1 MKNKG
6 ILFLILLMV
15 CLVGLSSCG
24 KKEAQTATLVLPANP
39 TTGYEWVC
47 EQNPEIFEITSEYKE
62 DEHEGEMVGV
72 GGKETFLLTPQKKGS
87 AKVVFTYMR
96 SGNKEEVETILAYE
110 LKVDKQ
116 MQITMESM
124 TSDIAGTMSELP
136 EIPEMVIK

>member
-1 MKNKG
+1 M
-6 ILFLILLMV
+6 LILSA
-15 CLVGLSSCG
+15 VGLSACG
-24 KKEAQTATLVLPANP
+24 KKEPQNASLVLPANP

-47 EQNPEIFEITSEYKE
+47 EQDPEIFEITSEYKE

-87 AKVVFTYMR
+87 ARVVFTYMR
-96 SGNKEEVETILAYE
+96 PGNQEEAETTLAYE
-110 LKVDKQ
+110 LKVDNQ

-136 EIPEMVIK
+136 EIPELVIK

>member
-6 ILFLILLMV
+6 ILFIMLLTV
-15 CLVGLSSCG
+15 CLAGLSSCG
-24 KKEAQTATLVLPANP
+24 KKEAQTATLVLPVNP

-47 EQNPEIFEITSEYKE
+47 EQDSEIFKITSEYKE
-62 DEHEGEMVGV
+62 DEHEEEMVGV
-72 GGKETFLLTPQKKGS
+72 GGKETFLLTPQKKGTS
-87 AKVVFTYMR
+87 RVVFTYMMP
-96 SGNKEEVETILAYE
+96 GNKEEAETTLAYE

-136 EIPEMVIK
+136 EIPEIVIK